1 MKKSLSPTLQR
12 GLSVSQQQ
20 QQTLEK
26 RVSTTSWVGLWVS
39 CAVFTSS
46 PCSTLGTFGLQP
58 ALGLPWPHLPPLKPT
73 GALTISLCTD
83 AEEWRLR
90 QPGSGALHVVR
101 GCHQTEP
108 RQGQQ
113 DKSDKRSASPPE
125 VGPEEAT
132 P

>member
-12 GLSVSQQQ
+12 GLSGSQQQ
-20 QQTLEK
+20 QQTLER

-46 PCSTLGTFGLQP
+46 PCPTLGTFGLQP
-58 ALGLPWPHLPPLKPT
+58 ALGLPRLHLPPLKPT
-73 GALTISLCTD
+73 GALTVSLCTD

-90 QPGSGALHVVR
+90 QPGRGALEWLEDATR
-101 GCHQTEP
+101 QP
-108 RQGQQ
+108 RQGEQ
-113 DKSDKRSASPPE
+113 DKSDKRSGSPPE